1 MIARTGRKGRR
12 TGGRLERK
20 RTGALGL
27 GTLGAFGLLA
37 IAVGAGV
44 SYGGHTDTVLDVA
57 GSAIGFGVA
66 QVHLDGQ
73 RETSESAILAAL
85 GIGPDSSLLSVDAGE
100 ARERL
105 VSLPWI
111 EQATVRKTY
120 PGSVYVQIQER
131 AAAALWQRGSQL
143 SVVDR
148 DGNVLADGLDAR
160 FVELPLLV
168 GTDANRQVD
177 AILTLLAD
185 FPDFRARTRAA
196 VYVGGRR
203 WDVVLTNGVQIRL
216 PEHDT
221 REALANLVEIDRR
234 EQLFDRDIASIDV
247 RLRDRIAIRPT
258 EEALAVDAKGGSPR
272 KVRREASI

>member
-27 GTLGAFGLLA
+27 GTLGAVGLLA

-57 GSAIGFGVA
+57 GSAIGFSVA

-185 FPDFRARTRAA
+185 FPDLRARTRAA

>member
-27 GTLGAFGLLA
+27 GTLGAVGLLA

-185 FPDFRARTRAA
+185 FPDLRARTRAA

>member
-185 FPDFRARTRAA
+185 FPGFRARTRAA

>member
-27 GTLGAFGLLA
+27 GTLSAFGLLA

-44 SYGGHTDTVLDVA
+44 SYGGHTDSVLDVA
-57 GSAIGFGVA
+57 GGAIGFEVD

-131 AAAALWQRGSQL
+131 AAAALWQRDSQL

-168 GTDANRQVD
+168 GTDANEQVD
-177 AILTLLAD
+177 TILTLLAG
-185 FPDFRARTRAA
+185 FPDIQERTRAA

-216 PEHDT
+216 PEHDA
-221 REALANLVEIDRR
+221 REALANLVEIHRR

-258 EEALAVDAKGGSPR
+258 EDALAVDAKGGSPR

>member
-57 GSAIGFGVA
+57 GSAVGFGVS

-100 ARERL
+100 ARARL

-120 PGSVYVQIQER
+120 PGTVYVQIRER

-143 SVVDR
+143 SVIDR

-168 GTDANRQVD
+168 GSDANEQVD
-177 AILTLLAD
+177 TILTLLAG
-185 FPDFRARTRAA
+185 FPEIRERTRAA

-216 PEHDT
+216 PEHGA
-221 REALANLVEIDRR
+221 REALASLVEIDRR

-258 EEALAVDAKGGSPR
+258 EEALAVDAKGGAPR